1 MKTPLLLITVLG
13 LGLTG
18 HTQNLLPNP
27 GFEAGTT
34 QPSGWRLTDGAGQWA
49 TTTSPGPG
57 RVVRVQGQGE
67 DQSVWRTESLPLQ
80 PGGVYALR
88 FRARRLGEAS
98 GGTAVAGTSR
108 INRDFPLDPQWREYG
123 FIFRQPDDAPNDFV
137 RLGQW
142 HVRGEIEFDD
152 AELLPI
158 LASHREFAEPDGGP
172 RLHLGQNEHVT
183 DGHYRFSLQLGGLA
197 ANLHRPLE
205 RSTASFNSDRWV
217 FSPGAEIV
225 YRFALPGFR
234 QTTAQVRVAINHHVA
249 GTLHV
254 QASRDG
260 RHWTSLATLGATNRA
275 GTLTLPPELLP
286 ATECYLRLHTPD
298 PDTALQVNRC
308 DYEAQIDPPAPQEAA
323 GQTDF
328 LEVQRRDPALAVNAF
343 QLESRRGQGE
353 IRLALRA
360 TTTASAP
367 LTGRVSLQGPTV
379 RTASPTAQPFQ
390 LEPGQ
395 QTDLALAV
403 TAAAP
408 GEHEL
413 HLTFTADTGRP
424 LFEGRTR
431 ARVNHLHDPRAG
443 YRLAGSGLLDLWW
456 CESGWKVARSS
467 QPPTATAPAQP
478 VTVTAA
484 RAEFEAAQVI
494 LRPARNLELIAAQPL
509 AWRDAR
515 GQPSPVT
522 LRLEELAYVHVTH
535 PTDATCEADWYPDP
549 LPPLQLPRPLTAH
562 QNFPLWLTFYVP
574 RNAAPGR
581 HTSELTLELR
591 DGQHTETH
599 RVPLIVDVYD
609 FALPRES
616 HLRSALGLGAR
627 DINRYHKLTNRADQI
642 AVFERYLRNFAE
654 HRISPYSFYDYAPI
668 DVRFEGEGTNQRARV
683 DFTRFDAA
691 AERWLDGRQGEATAT
706 ASPDATAACADD
718 LPGPGVGS
726 PFNTFQLPLRGMGGG
741 TFHSRHLGQ
750 LEGFQEGTPEH
761 TRLFQDYLGQVEQH
775 LRARGW
781 LDRAFT
787 YWFDEPDP
795 KDYEF
800 VVAGQQRIKAAAPGL
815 RRMMTEQP
823 ETALLDHVDIWCAL
837 TPEWTPER
845 VRARRDAGEEVWWY
859 ICTAPK
865 APYVTEF
872 IDHPGTELRLWPWQS
887 WQYGVQG
894 LLIWATLWWHSPTAY
909 PDSLQD
915 PWEDPMSWVS
925 GYGTPAGTRSPWG
938 NGDGRFLYPPRR
950 NPNSATTPALDG
962 PINSV
967 RWENLRDGM
976 EDYEYFWL
984 LEQEIHRLEQRSRD
998 HAGQPADAEV
1008 TSALAEA
1015 RRLLQVPETVSLD
1028 LTRFTTDPRDLLAHR
1043 NRLARMIERL
1053 QGH

>member
-1 MKTPLLLITVLG
+1 MKTRLLLAAWLVVG
-13 LGLTG
+13 LAG
-18 HTQNLLPNP
+18 HTQNLLPNS
-27 GFEAGTT
+27 GFEEGTT
-34 QPSGWRLTDGAGQWA
+34 HPTGWRLADGTGQWA
-49 TTTSPGPG
+49 TTTSPSPG
-57 RVVRVQGQGE
+57 RVVRVEGQGE
-67 DQSVWRTESLPLQ
+67 DQSVWRTDTLPLE

-88 FRARRLGEAS
+88 FRARRLGDAS
-98 GGTAVAGTSR
+98 GGSAVAGTSR
-108 INRDFPLDPQWREYG
+108 INRDFPLDHQWREYG
-123 FIFRQPDDAPNDFV
+123 FLFRQPDNARDDFV

-152 AELLPI
+152 AALLPV
-158 LASHREFAEPDGGP
+158 LASHREFAESASCDR
-172 RLHLGQNEHVT
+172 RLQLGQNEHLN
-183 DGHYRFSLQLGGLA
+183 DRGYRFSLQLGGLA

-217 FSPGAEIV
+217 FSPGAEIM

-234 QTTAQVRVAINHHVA
+234 QTSAQVRVAINHHVA
-249 GTLHV
+249 GTLQV
-254 QASRDG
+254 EASRDG
-260 RHWTSLATLGATNRA
+260 RQWISLATFGATNRA
-275 GTLTLPPELLP
+275 GTCALPPELLP

-308 DYEAQIDPPAPQEAA
+308 DYEAPLDPPAAREAT

-328 LEVQRRDPALAVNAF
+328 LEVVHRDPALAVPSF

-353 IRLALRA
+353 IRLDLRA
-360 TTTASAP
+360 TTSSSAP
-367 LTGRVSLQGPTV
+367 LEGRVALGGPTV
-379 RTASPTAQPFQ
+379 RTTPPSAQPFR
-390 LEPGQ
+390 LEPGLT
-395 QTDLALAV
+395 TDLALAV
-403 TAAAP
+403 TAAEP
-408 GEHEL
+408 GEHEVRL
-413 HLTFTADTGRP
+413 EFTADTGRP
-424 LFEGRTR
+424 LFAGRTR

-443 YRLAGSGLLDLWW
+443 YRLAGSEQLAVWW

-467 QPPTATAPAQP
+467 QPPAATAPAQP

-484 RAEFEAAQVI
+484 RGEFEAAQVI
-494 LRPARNLELIAAQPL
+494 LRPARAFELVAVQPL
-509 AWRDAR
+509 VWRDAHD
-515 GQPSPVT
+515 QPSPVT
-522 LRLEELAYVHVTH
+522 LRIEEVAYVHVTH

-549 LPPLQLPRPLTAH
+549 LPPLETPASLAADR
-562 QNFPLWLTFYVP
+562 NFPLWLTFYVP
-574 RNAAPGR
+574 RTAAPGR
-581 HTSELTLELR
+581 HASELTLELR
-591 DGQHTETH
+591 AGQHTEIH
-599 RVPLIVDVYD
+599 RLPLIVEVYD
-609 FALPRES
+609 FALPRET
-616 HLRSALGLGAR
+616 HLRSALGLGAGA
-627 DINRYHKLTNRADQI
+627 INRYHKLTHRADQT

-654 HRISPYSFYDYAPI
+654 HRISPYSFYEYAPI

-691 AERWLDGRQGEATAT
+691 AERWLDGRAG
-706 ASPDATAACADD
+706 DAAADAGDSRAGD
-718 LPGPGVGS
+718 PPGPGVGS

-800 VVAGQQRIKAAAPGL
+800 VVAGQQRIQAAAPGL
-815 RRMMTEQP
+815 QRMMTEQP
-823 ETALLDHVDIWCAL
+823 EPALLGHVDIWCAL
-837 TPEWTPER
+837 TPEWTLDK

-887 WQYGVQG
+887 WQYDVQG

-950 NPNSATTPALDG
+950 DPNTATTPALDG
-962 PINSV
+962 PVNSV

-984 LEQEIHRLEQRSRD
+984 LAQEVQRIEHVLGEDSGR
-998 HAGQPADAEV
+998 AASTE
-1008 TSALAEA
+1008 TTTALAEA
-1015 RRLLQVPETVSLD
+1015 KGLLQVPRTVSLD
-1028 LTRFTTDPRDLLAHR
+1028 LTHFTTDPREILAHR
-1043 NRLARMIERL
+1043 HRLARMIESL
-1053 QGH
+1053 QGR